1 VCLLPEDGKN
11 YSDYAQNLSNVM
23 NGMLFFAGFTF
34 TVVAILLTS
43 LPNPKTLQS
52 QLIFLFFTGTF
63 YLTVFLAFDFMVDV
77 TFYIEMPLLKE
88 SGKKLNV
95 LMFLTFL
102 LIGLTFPLLFL
113 LWNLTVLA
121 TISSLMWI
129 IFGMSIFQ
137 FVFKEKVK
145 MDRKRA
151 TSKEDGNP
159 A

>member
-1 VCLLPEDGKN
+1 MLEGGKN
-11 YSDYAQNLSNVM
+11 YPDYAQNLSNVM

-52 QLIFLFFTGTF
+52 QIIFLFFTGTF
-63 YLTVFLAFDFMVDV
+63 YMTVFLAFDFLVEV
-77 TFYIEMPLLKE
+77 TFYIEMPPLKE
-88 SGKKLNV
+88 LGKNLNA

-113 LWNLTVLA
+113 LWNLIMLG

-129 IFGMSIFQ
+129 IFGISIFQ

-151 TSKEDGNP
+151 TSNEDGKT